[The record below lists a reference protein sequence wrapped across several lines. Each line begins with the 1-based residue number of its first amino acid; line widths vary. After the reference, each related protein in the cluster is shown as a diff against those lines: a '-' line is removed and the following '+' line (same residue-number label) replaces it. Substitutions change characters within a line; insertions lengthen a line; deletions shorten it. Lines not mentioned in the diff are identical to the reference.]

1 MTPDA
6 ALAVPASGRADLA
19 GLAGRAI
26 AATAGVT
33 ATSGPAGRWPTAGP
47 ARPVPGVVAVE
58 DGRGRVE
65 LELHLVASWPPA
77 TSLHELAG
85 QLRARLRRAAEAA
98 GIDHRLGAVS
108 IAFHD
113 VLAELPGG

>member
-6 ALAVPASGRADLA
+6 DLAIPMSGRAGLA
-19 GLAGRAI
+19 DLAGRAI

-33 ATSGPAGRWPTAGP
+33 VTSGPRGRWQTAGP
-47 ARPVPGVVAVE
+47 TQPVAGVVAVE

-65 LELHLVASWPPA
+65 LELHLAAGWPPA
-77 TSLHELAG
+77 TSLQQLAE
-85 QLRARLRRAAEAA
+85 QLRERLRRSAEVA
-98 GIDHRLGAVS
+98 GMDDRLGAVS

-113 VLAELPGG
+113 VLTDPPSG